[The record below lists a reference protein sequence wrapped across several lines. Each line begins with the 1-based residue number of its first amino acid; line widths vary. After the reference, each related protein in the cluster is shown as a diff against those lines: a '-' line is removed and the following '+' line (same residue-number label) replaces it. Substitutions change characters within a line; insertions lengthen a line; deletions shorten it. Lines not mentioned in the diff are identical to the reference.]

1 MNINLNT
8 INEKGIKISQ
18 EVVFDETYYNN
29 TIIKG
34 LNNIKVDGR
43 IYYSTTREI
52 VFEGIVSG
60 EMIIVDS
67 NTNELVNYPFTSQIN
82 EILERD
88 EDFSQNLGSKDKN
101 MLDLEEI
108 LWQNIVLEVPL
119 TFSKVSKPTLTKGD
133 GWELKSEEEVIDP
146 RLQGFR
152 DLLEKGKEN

>member
-8 INEKGIKISQ
+8 INEKGIIIDQ
-18 EVVFDETYYNN
+18 EVNFDESYYKG
-29 TIIKG
+29 TLIKG
-34 LNNIKVDGR
+34 LQNIKVKGKV
-43 IYYSTTREI
+43 YYSTTREVI
-52 VFEGIVSG
+52 FEGKING

-67 NTNELVNYPFTSQIN
+67 NTNELVNYPFTSEIN
-82 EILERD
+82 EILESD
-88 EDFSQNLGSKDKN
+88 EDFSQNLGAKDKN

-133 GWELKSEEEVIDP
+133 GWELKNEDEVIDP

-152 DLLEKGKEN
+152 DLLNQGKE